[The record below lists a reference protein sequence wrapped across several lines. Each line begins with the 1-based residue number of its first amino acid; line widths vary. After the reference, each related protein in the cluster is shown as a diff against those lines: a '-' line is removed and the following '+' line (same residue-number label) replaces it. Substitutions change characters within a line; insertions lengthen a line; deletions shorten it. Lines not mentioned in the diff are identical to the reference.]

1 MSILFLLLIRPSNGG
16 IIFLHFSK
24 SCYFV
29 EQKTNLAAAIANSR
43 ERMSARTSVVNG
55 VLRATENL
63 GYLLSADS
71 NLSSY

>member
-1 MSILFLLLIRPSNGG
+1 MSILFLFLSRPNRGG
-16 IIFLHFSK
+16 VILLHFSK
-24 SCYFV
+24 RCNFV

-43 ERMSARTSVVNG
+43 ERMSTRTSVVNG
-55 VLRATENL
+55 VFRATENL

>member
-1 MSILFLLLIRPSNGG
+1 VSILFLCLVRPSPGG
-16 IIFLHFSK
+16 IIFLHFRK
-24 SCYFV
+24 SCYFL

-43 ERMSARTSVVNG
+43 ERVSARTSVVNG

-63 GYLLSADS
+63 GDLLSADS

>member
-1 MSILFLLLIRPSNGG
+1 MSIPFLFLSRPRRGG
-16 IIFLHFSK
+16 IILLRFSK
-24 SCYFV
+24 SRHFV

-43 ERMSARTSVVNG
+43 ERMSARASVVNG
-55 VLRATENL
+55 VFRAAENL